1 MNLLDIVNLNISF
14 PSKTGVVRASDG
26 VALQIRQGEVLCLV
40 GESGCGKTIVAL
52 SIMRL
57 LPRNAQI
64 NGQILF
70 NGKNLLSL
78 QEKEMRRIRGRDI
91 AMIFEQPT
99 RCLNPVLSVGDQIA
113 EAVRIHEKCSR
124 KASKKR
130 AVDMMGLVGIP
141 SPQRRYHQY
150 PHEFSGGMAQRVMI
164 AMALVFKPA
173 LLIADEPTTSLDVT
187 IQAQIMKLLK
197 ELVAQFNTSLLLITH
212 DLAVAAQLGDGLAV
226 MYAGGIVE
234 KGRLN
239 DVFRTPRHPYT
250 QALVKV
256 ASCEGPAP
264 VNGTVPELSRLP
276 SGCRFHPRCP
286 SSWDL
291 CSRRMPEMQSGVSCH
306 LRSST
311 ESGAKN

>member
-14 PSKTGVVRASDG
+14 PSKTGIVRASDG

-57 LPRNAQI
+57 LPRKAQI
-64 NGQILF
+64 NGKILF
-70 NGKNLLSL
+70 NGKNLFSL
-78 QEKEMRRIRGRDI
+78 KEKEMRKIRGRDI

-124 KASKKR
+124 KASKKK
-130 AVDMMGLVGIP
+130 AADMMGLVGIP

-150 PHEFSGGMAQRVMI
+150 PHELSGGMAQRVMV
-164 AMALVFKPA
+164 AMALVFRPS

-197 ELVAQFNTSLLLITH
+197 ELVSQFNTSLLLITH
-212 DLAVAAQLGDGLAV
+212 DLGVAAQMGASLAV

-234 KGRLN
+234 KGRLD
-239 DVFRTPRHPYT
+239 DVFRAPRHPYT
-250 QALVKV
+250 RALVEV
-256 ASCEGPAP
+256 VSCEGPAP

-286 SSWDL
+286 LAQDI
-291 CSRRMPEMQSGVSCH
+291 CSKRSPKMQSGVSCH
-306 LRSST
+306 FCGST
-311 ESGAKN
+311 ELGTEN

>member
-14 PSKTGVVRASDG
+14 PSKAGIVRASDG
-26 VALQIRQGEVLCLV
+26 INLQIGQGEVLCLV

-57 LPRNAQI
+57 LPKNAHI
-64 NGQILF
+64 NGKILF
-70 NGKNLLSL
+70 NGKNLFSL
-78 QEKEMRRIRGRDI
+78 QKKEMRKIRGRDI

-99 RCLNPVLSVGDQIA
+99 SCLNPVLCVGDQIA

-124 KASKKR
+124 EASKKR

-141 SPQRRYHQY
+141 SPHKRYHQY
-150 PHEFSGGMAQRVMI
+150 PHEFSGGMAQRAMI
-164 AMALVFKPA
+164 AMALAFRPS

-212 DLAVAAQLGDGLAV
+212 DLGVAAQMGDSLAV

-286 SSWDL
+286 LAQDRCGL
-291 CSRRMPEMQSGVSCH
+291 RIPKMQSGVSCH
-306 LRSST
+306 LRGST
-311 ESGAKN
+311 ELGVEN

>member
-1 MNLLDIVNLNISF
+1 MNLLDIVDLNISF
-14 PSKTGVVRASDG
+14 PTKAGVVRASDG
-26 VALQIRQGEVLCLV
+26 VSLKIRQGKVLCLV

-57 LPRNAQI
+57 LPRNALI
-64 NGQILF
+64 TGKILF
-70 NGKNLLSL
+70 NGKSLFSL

-91 AMIFEQPT
+91 AMIFEQPA

-113 EAVRIHEKCSR
+113 EAIKIHEKCSK
-124 KASKKR
+124 KASRQR

-141 SPQRRYHQY
+141 SPHRRYRQY

-164 AMALVFKPA
+164 AMALVFRPS

-187 IQAQIMKLLK
+187 IQAQIMYLLK
-197 ELVAQFNTSLLLITH
+197 ELVTQFNTSLLLITH
-212 DLAVAAQLGDGLAV
+212 DLGVAAQMGDRLAV

-234 KGRLN
+234 KGHLD
-239 DVFRTPRHPYT
+239 DVFKTPRHPYT

-256 ASCEGPAP
+256 ASCDGQVP
-264 VNGTVPELSRLP
+264 VNGAVPELSRLP

-286 SSWDL
+286 LARDI
-291 CSRRMPEMQSGVSCH
+291 CSKRMPKMQNRVSCH
-306 LRSST
+306 LFGST
-311 ESGAKN
+311 ELGAEK